1 MSPIITHED
10 ELILAKSE
18 RELVSQFKK
27 LAKAQS
33 SLIDSQKK
41 YAESISK
48 ASIIRDM
55 LNRTFRDVLKQ
66 MQTLA
71 REHRSNIKDEE
82 VNLYKDIISKNDDY
96 IKANNKYLNA
106 IKDLAVQKEYLVQKK
121 EEFVDALSELA
132 DKRSIVIKKALNAE
146 KAKNK
151 LIDGDKLNILDQEL
165 NDVQRDFDR
174 AREIFLKKIHQFIE
188 VRDEINALWIKLK
201 DTITELSQKIL
212 LFLLI
217 SFFQKN

>member
-10 ELILAKSE
+10 ELELAKME
-18 RELVSQFKK
+18 KELVSQFKK
-27 LAKAQS
+27 LAKAQK
-33 SLIDSQKK
+33 SLISSQLK
-41 YAESISK
+41 YAENITS
-48 ASIIRDM
+48 ANIIREM

-106 IKDLAVQKEYLVQKK
+106 IKDLAVQKEYFVQKK
-121 EEFVDALSELA
+121 EEFVDSLAELA
-132 DKRSIVIKKALNAE
+132 NKRSIVIKKALDAE

-151 LIDGDKLNILDQEL
+151 LIDGDKLNILDQQF

-174 AREIFLKKIHQFIE
+174 ARDIFIKKIYQFTE
-188 VRDEINALWIKLK
+188 VRDEINTLWIKLK
-201 DTITELSQKIL
+201 DTIAELS
-212 LFLLI
+212 
-217 SFFQKN
+217 

>member
-10 ELILAKSE
+10 ELILAKAE
-18 RELVSQFKK
+18 KDLVSQFKK
-27 LAKAQS
+27 LAKAQKNLIS
-33 SLIDSQKK
+33 SQLK
-41 YAESISK
+41 YAENVTK
-48 ASIIRDM
+48 ANITREM
-55 LNRTFRDVLKQ
+55 LNRVFRDVLKQ

-121 EEFVDALSELA
+121 EEFVNALSELA
-132 DKRSIVIKKALNAE
+132 DKRTIVIKKALDAE

-151 LIDGDKLNILDQEL
+151 LIDGDKLNLLDQEL

-174 AREIFLKKIHQFIE
+174 ARDILIKKIYQFTE
-188 VRDEINALWIKLK
+188 VRDEINTLWIKLK
-201 DTITELSQKIL
+201 DTITELS
-212 LFLLI
+212 
-217 SFFQKN
+217 

>member
-10 ELILAKSE
+10 ELELAKME
-18 RELVSQFKK
+18 KELVSQFKK
-27 LAKAQS
+27 LSRAQS
-33 SLIDSQKK
+33 SLISSQKK
-41 YAESISK
+41 YAENISK
-48 ASIIRDM
+48 ANITREM

-82 VNLYKDIISKNDDY
+82 VKLFQEIIKENDTF
-96 IKANNKYLNA
+96 IKGNNTYLNA
-106 IKDLAVQKEYLVQKK
+106 IKDLAVQKEYLVAKK
-121 EEFVDALSELA
+121 DEFVDALSDVA
-132 DKRSIVIKKALNAE
+132 NKRSIVIKKALDVE

-174 AREIFLKKIHQFIE
+174 ARDILLKKIYQFKE
-188 VRDEINALWIKLK
+188 VRDEINTLWLKLK
-201 DTITELSQKIL
+201 DTVAELS
-212 LFLLI
+212 
-217 SFFQKN
+217 

>member
-1 MSPIITHED
+1 MEMSPIITHED
-10 ELILAKSE
+10 ELILAKAE
-18 RELVSQFKK
+18 KDLVSQFKK
-27 LAKAQS
+27 LAKAQKNLIS
-33 SLIDSQKK
+33 SQMN
-41 YAESISK
+41 YAESIST
-48 ASIIRDM
+48 ANNIREM

-82 VNLYKDIISKNDDY
+82 VNLYKDIISKNDGY
-96 IKANNKYLNA
+96 IKANNIYLNA

-121 EEFVDALSELA
+121 EEFVDSLAELA
-132 DKRSIVIKKALNAE
+132 NKRSIVIKKALDAE

-151 LIDGDKLNILDQEL
+151 LIDGDKLNILDQQL

-174 AREIFLKKIHQFIE
+174 ARDIFIKKIYQFTE

-201 DTITELSQKIL
+201 DTITELS
-212 LFLLI
+212 
-217 SFFQKN
+217 

>member
-201 DTITELSQKIL
+201 DTITELS
-212 LFLLI
+212 
-217 SFFQKN
+217 

>member
-10 ELILAKSE
+10 ELELAKME
-18 RELVSQFKK
+18 KELVSQFKK

-33 SLIDSQKK
+33 ALISSQKK
-41 YAESISK
+41 YAENISN
-48 ASIIRDM
+48 ANIIREM

-82 VNLYKDIISKNDDY
+82 VNLYKEIIQKNDDY
-96 IKANNKYLNA
+96 IKSNNKYLNA

-121 EEFVDALSELA
+121 EEFVDALA
-132 DKRSIVIKKALNAE
+132 NVANRRSNVIKKALDVE

-151 LIDGDKLNILDQEL
+151 LIDGDKLNILDQQL

-174 AREIFLKKIHQFIE
+174 ARDILLKKIHQFIE
-188 VRDEINALWIKLK
+188 VRDEINALWMKLK
-201 DTITELSQKIL
+201 DTVTELS
-212 LFLLI
+212 
-217 SFFQKN
+217 

>member
-10 ELILAKSE
+10 ELELAKME
-18 RELVSQFKK
+18 KELVSQFKK
-27 LAKAQS
+27 LAKSQS
-33 SLIDSQKK
+33 ALISSQIR
-41 YAESISK
+41 YAENISK
-48 ASIIRDM
+48 ANINREM

-82 VNLYKDIISKNDDY
+82 VNLYKDIIQKNDSY
-96 IKANNKYLNA
+96 IQANTKYLNA

-121 EEFVDALSELA
+121 EEFVDALA
-132 DKRSIVIKKALNAE
+132 DVASKRSIVIKKALDVE

-151 LIDGDKLNILDQEL
+151 LIDGDKLNILDQQL

-174 AREIFLKKIHQFIE
+174 AREIFIKKIYQFTE
-188 VRDEINALWIKLK
+188 VRDEINSLWIKLK
-201 DTITELSQKIL
+201 DTISELS
-212 LFLLI
+212 
-217 SFFQKN
+217 

>member
-18 RELVSQFKK
+18 RELVSHFKK

-33 SLIDSQKK
+33 ALIDSQKK
-41 YAESISK
+41 YAENITRTN
-48 ASIIRDM
+48 IVREM

-82 VNLYKDIISKNDDY
+82 VKLYKEIIQKNDDF
-96 IKANNKYLNA
+96 IKANNLYLNA
-106 IKDLAVQKEYLVQKK
+106 IKDIAVQKEYLVQKK
-121 EEFVDALSELA
+121 EEFVDALAEVA
-132 DKRSIVIKKALNAE
+132 DRRSNVIKKALDVE

-151 LIDGDKLNILDQEL
+151 LIDGDKLNILDQQL
-165 NDVQRDFDR
+165 NDVQREFDR
-174 AREIFLKKIHQFIE
+174 ARDILLKKIYQFIE

-201 DTITELSQKIL
+201 DSITEL
-212 LFLLI
+212 
-217 SFFQKN
+217 N

>member
-10 ELILAKSE
+10 ELELAKME
-18 RELVSQFKK
+18 KELVSLFKK
-27 LAKAQS
+27 LSRAQS
-33 SLIDSQKK
+33 TLISSQQK
-41 YAESISK
+41 YAENISK
-48 ASIIRDM
+48 ANITREM

-82 VNLYKDIISKNDDY
+82 VKLYQEIIRENDEY
-96 IKANNKYLNA
+96 VKGNNIYLNA
-106 IKDLAVQKEYLVQKK
+106 IKDLAVQKEYLVAKK
-121 EEFVDALSELA
+121 NEFVEALSELA
-132 DKRSIVIKKALNAE
+132 NKRSIVIKKALDVE

-174 AREIFLKKIHQFIE
+174 ARDILLKKIHQFIE
-188 VRDEINALWIKLK
+188 VRDEINTLWLKLK
-201 DTITELSQKIL
+201 DTVSKLS
-212 LFLLI
+212 
-217 SFFQKN
+217 

>member
-10 ELILAKSE
+10 ELELAKME
-18 RELVSQFKK
+18 KELVSQFKK

-33 SLIDSQKK
+33 ALISSQKK
-41 YAESISK
+41 YAENLTK
-48 ASIIRDM
+48 ANNVREM

-82 VNLYKDIISKNDDY
+82 VNLYKEIIQKNDDY

-121 EEFVDALSELA
+121 EEFVDALAEVA
-132 DKRSIVIKKALNAE
+132 DRRSAVIKKALDAE

-151 LIDGDKLNILDQEL
+151 LIDGDKLNILDQQL

-174 AREIFLKKIHQFIE
+174 ARDILLKKITQFTE

-201 DTITELSQKIL
+201 DTIVELS
-212 LFLLI
+212 
-217 SFFQKN
+217 

>member
-10 ELILAKSE
+10 ELELAKQE
-18 RELVSQFKK
+18 KELVSQFKK
-27 LAKAQS
+27 LSRAQS
-33 SLIDSQKK
+33 SLISAQMK
-41 YAESISK
+41 YAENISK
-48 ASIIRDM
+48 VNITREM

-82 VNLYKDIISKNDDY
+82 VKLFQEIIKQNDDY
-96 IKANNKYLNA
+96 IKGNNTYLNA
-106 IKDLAVQKEYLVQKK
+106 IKDLAVQKEYLVAKK
-121 EEFVDALSELA
+121 DEFVDALSDVA
-132 DKRSIVIKKALNAE
+132 SKRAVVIKKALDAE

-174 AREIFLKKIHQFIE
+174 ARDILLKKIHQY
-188 VRDEINALWIKLK
+188 K
-201 DTITELSQKIL
+201 ELVCSIL
-212 LFLLI
+212 
-217 SFFQKN
+217 

>member
-10 ELILAKSE
+10 ELILAKQE

-33 SLIDSQKK
+33 ALIDSQKK
-41 YAESISK
+41 YAENITRTNIS
-48 ASIIRDM
+48 REM

-82 VNLYKDIISKNDDY
+82 VNLYKDIIQKNDDF
-96 IKANNKYLNA
+96 IKANNKYLNV
-106 IKDLAVQKEYLVQKK
+106 IKDIAVQKEYLVQKK
-121 EEFVDALSELA
+121 VEFVKALA
-132 DKRSIVIKKALNAE
+132 DVANRRSNVIKKALDVE

-151 LIDGDKLNILDQEL
+151 LIDGDKLNILDQQL

-174 AREIFLKKIHQFIE
+174 ARDILLKKIYQFTE
-188 VRDEINALWIKLK
+188 VRDETNALWIKLK
-201 DTITELSQKIL
+201 DTITEL
-212 LFLLI
+212 
-217 SFFQKN
+217 N

>member
-10 ELILAKSE
+10 ELMLAKAE
-18 RELVSQFKK
+18 KELVSQFKK

-33 SLIDSQKK
+33 ALISSQKK
-41 YAESISK
+41 YAENISK
-48 ASIIRDM
+48 TNITRETV
-55 LNRTFRDVLKQ
+55 NRTFRDVLKQ

-82 VNLYKDIISKNDDY
+82 VKLYKEIIQKNDDF
-96 IKANNKYLNA
+96 IKANNTYLNA
-106 IKDLAVQKEYLVQKK
+106 IKDIAVQKEYLVQKK
-121 EEFVDALSELA
+121 EEFVNALAEVA
-132 DKRSIVIKKALNAE
+132 NRRSNVIKKALNVE

-151 LIDGDKLNILDQEL
+151 LIDGDKLNILDQQL

-174 AREIFLKKIHQFIE
+174 ARDILLKKIYQYTE

-201 DTITELSQKIL
+201 DTITEL
-212 LFLLI
+212 
-217 SFFQKN
+217 N

>member
-10 ELILAKSE
+10 ELELAKLE
-18 RELVSQFKK
+18 KELVSQFKK

-33 SLIDSQKK
+33 ALINSQLK
-41 YAESISK
+41 YAENLTKTNIT
-48 ASIIRDM
+48 RDM

-71 REHRSNIKDEE
+71 RERRSNIKDEE
-82 VNLYKDIISKNDDY
+82 VNLYKEIIQKNDDY
-96 IKANNKYLNA
+96 VKRNNLYLNA

-121 EEFVDALSELA
+121 EELIDALVEVA
-132 DKRSIVIKKALNAE
+132 DKRSIVIKKALNVE

-174 AREIFLKKIHQFIE
+174 AREILLKKIYQFNE

-201 DTITELSQKIL
+201 DTISELS
-212 LFLLI
+212 
-217 SFFQKN
+217 

>member
-10 ELILAKSE
+10 ELELATLEK
-18 RELVSQFKK
+18 ELVSQFKK

-33 SLIDSQKK
+33 ALIGSQKK
-41 YAESISK
+41 YAENITK
-48 ASIIRDM
+48 ANNVREM

-82 VNLYKDIISKNDDY
+82 VNLYKQIIQKNDDY

-121 EEFVDALSELA
+121 EEFVDALA
-132 DKRSIVIKKALNAE
+132 DVADRRSTVIKKALQVE

-151 LIDGDKLNILDQEL
+151 LIEGDRLNILDQQL

-174 AREIFLKKIHQFIE
+174 ARDILLKKITQFTE
-188 VRDEINALWIKLK
+188 VRDEINDLWIKLK
-201 DTITELSQKIL
+201 DTIVELS
-212 LFLLI
+212 
-217 SFFQKN
+217 

>member
-10 ELILAKSE
+10 ELELAKME
-18 RELVSQFKK
+18 KELVSQFKK
-27 LAKAQS
+27 LAKAQN
-33 SLIDSQKK
+33 SLIDSQIK
-41 YAESISK
+41 YAENISK
-48 ASIIRDM
+48 ANIIREM

-82 VNLYKDIISKNDDY
+82 VNLYKDIIAKNDNY
-96 IKANNKYLNA
+96 IKANNRYLNA

-121 EEFVDALSELA
+121 EEFVDALA
-132 DKRSIVIKKALNAE
+132 DVANKRAVVIKKALDAE

-151 LIDGDKLNILDQEL
+151 LVEGDKLNVLDQQL

-201 DTITELSQKIL
+201 DTITELS
-212 LFLLI
+212 
-217 SFFQKN
+217 

>member
-10 ELILAKSE
+10 ELELAKME
-18 RELVSQFKK
+18 KELVSQFKK

-33 SLIDSQKK
+33 VLISSQKK
-41 YAESISK
+41 YAENISK
-48 ASIIRDM
+48 ANITRDM

-82 VNLYKDIISKNDDY
+82 VKLYQEIIQQNDEY
-96 IKANNKYLNA
+96 IKANNLYLNA
-106 IKDLAVQKEYLVQKK
+106 IKDLAIRKEYLVEKK
-121 EEFVDALSELA
+121 EEFVDALGEVASR
-132 DKRSIVIKKALNAE
+132 RSIVIRKALNVE

-151 LIDGDKLNILDQEL
+151 LIDGDKLNILDQQL

-174 AREIFLKKIHQFIE
+174 ARDILLKKVYQFTE
-188 VRDEINALWIKLK
+188 VRDEINSLWMKLK
-201 DTITELSQKIL
+201 DTVTELS
-212 LFLLI
+212 
-217 SFFQKN
+217 